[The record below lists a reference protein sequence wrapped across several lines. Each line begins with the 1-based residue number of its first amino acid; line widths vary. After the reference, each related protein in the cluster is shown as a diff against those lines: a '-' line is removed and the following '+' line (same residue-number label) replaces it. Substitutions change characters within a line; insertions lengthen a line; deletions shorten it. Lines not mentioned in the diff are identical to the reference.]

1 MFCVTAHGTTDK
13 SSTYRLE
20 SVDNDGAYLDILYYA
35 QNASNGAYVSTLS
48 NPSPISAISSS
59 GLVMDVDVT
68 SYYSSSYYLCEQFN
82 YYKNNGKT
90 LLASEGSTLNF
101 DLNGFNHKGILST
114 NTNSSGMTNSSTF
127 NFSRIAYV
135 YAFLLDSNGN
145 TIKSYDL
152 TNSIFS
158 YNSDDTYNFSFKL
171 TDVPADVY
179 TIGFEFRYKFS
190 DVFTNLSHNQIVSS
204 PYKVVSIGYNS
215 MLNSSINFSVEDGS
229 TGLLKGIINIV
240 TNIKDGVSNLIS
252 GITELPSKLW
262 NLIENGLKGLFVP
275 TESQMTDI
283 KVQWD
288 NLLSDRF
295 GGLYQTVQL
304 IDDYAGTFKEPSQS
318 QSSIDF
324 PEFRLNVGS
333 DSEFVLQAHDVQ
345 IVPERFSFLV
355 DVVKTIISIIATCL
369 FVNGLRNKFERLVG
383 GHE

>member
-1 MFCVTAHGTTDK
+1 MLCFALFSVSSTALASTDDVASTIDNLQYIVFTRNTSSGSYGTTLLNYTVKAGSWGIQNNLDLLPYRWSDTYICENFIYSK
-13 SSTYRLE
+13 GTNNLIASKGSSVKFELTGIYNLLICE
-20 SVDNDGAYLDILYYA
+20 YG
-35 QNASNGAYVSTLS
+35 
-48 NPSPISAISSS
+48 
-59 GLVMDVDVT
+59 
-68 SYYSSSYYLCEQFN
+68 SSSYESNLNPSNISSINLILKDKAGNSF
-82 YYKNNGKT
+82 YYNT
-90 LLASEGSTLNF
+90 LPISSFSNTSITGTTL
-101 DLNGFNHKGILST
+101 DC
-114 NTNSSGMTNSSTF
+114 
-127 NFSRIAYV
+127 V
-135 YAFLLDSNGN
+135 
-145 TIKSYDL
+145 
-152 TNSIFS
+152 
-158 YNSDDTYNFSFKL
+158 
-171 TDVPADVY
+171 
-179 TIGFEFRYKFS
+179 GFEVDELTS
-190 DVFTNLSHNQIVSS
+190 DLYSIDIEVRFIANNVFTNIPTDAWNGASS
-204 PYKVVSIGYNS
+204 YRLLTGFGDKT
-215 MLNSSINFSVEDGS
+215 MLQVFVEDGS
-229 TGLLKGIINIV
+229 KGLLKGIINIV